1 MSTLLDTDQRRAE
14 DPAPPPGP
22 AAAAPGD
29 PRLGPISWP
38 LPAQDVARRR
48 ALVMGLIALPL
59 ALWYLVW
66 LLYGAEMGNPVLYGL
81 LVGAESFNLAQAV
94 GFWWTCSRQRMRGH
108 KPALDPHAEVDVM
121 IPVYDEPVEVVEPT
135 VAAAIAMR
143 GDGARVWLLDDGDRA
158 ELARMARRHGARYI
172 ARPDNVG
179 AKAGNLNHALRLT
192 SAPYVA
198 VFDCDHVPRPEFLE
212 RTLGHLE
219 EPEVA
224 YVQTP
229 QYYANT
235 GSGQVASAAAA
246 QQNLFFGPICRGKD
260 GHGATFCCG
269 TNVVFRRRA
278 LEEAGGFPEASV
290 TEDFELSVHLHE
302 RGWRSAYVPEVLAC
316 GLGPEDMAS
325 YVSQQQ
331 RWSRGCLSAIPAVLR
346 ARLPWRVRLQ
356 YLLSATYFLSG
367 WTLLVYM
374 SLPVARIVLGAQPL
388 AAATADQFLLHFG
401 PYYVGALAAV
411 ALAGYGTYT
420 FDAFAT
426 AAGNFWIHVQAT
438 VNAVLR
444 RTARFVVTPKHG
456 ERRRQ
461 PRAVI
466 PTMVAIATL
475 VSVSAYGL
483 TRSQGA
489 ATLNNVAFA
498 GLHAS
503 ILLIAIVP
511 ALRIRRSKPLLP
523 DPPVDR
529 PRRAIIRLPR
539 PVATAALG
547 VALLVPLAMGVV
559 GSRQLEGTPDVSERA
574 HDAAADFFTR
584 YVDAGGRVVRRDQ
597 GGDTVSEGQAY
608 AMLLAVALGDRR
620 RFDRVWGWTRDNL
633 QRPDGLLSFRWKGG
647 EVAAEE
653 SATDADLDAAR
664 ALVLAGGRFGD
675 DGYRRAGIDLG
686 RAVLDGETSEV
697 DSLSVLVAGPWAVS
711 PTVVNPSY
719 FSPRAYAQLAE
730 AGDDPRWE
738 ELATSSRATVERLTA
753 SGRALPPDWATVDS
767 FAAEGERVTAGAAPL
782 ADPGATGGA
791 AASTV
796 GARSGLDAVR
806 VAVRAAES
814 CVAADRRAAAS
825 LWPLYRRQPGRAAY
839 RLGGAPAGGRR
850 HAASFVAAA
859 AAADAAG
866 ERETAAGLLD
876 RAQAL
881 DEEHPTYYGAAW
893 VALGRVMLNSSALGG
908 CPR

>member
-1 MSTLLDTDQRRAE
+1 
-14 DPAPPPGP
+14 
-22 AAAAPGD
+22 
-29 PRLGPISWP
+29 
-38 LPAQDVARRR
+38 
-48 ALVMGLIALPL
+48 
-59 ALWYLVW
+59 
-66 LLYGAEMGNPVLYGL
+66 
-81 LVGAESFNLAQAV
+81 
-94 GFWWTCSRQRMRGH
+94 
-108 KPALDPHAEVDVM
+108 
-121 IPVYDEPVEVVEPT
+121 
-135 VAAAIAMR
+135 
-143 GDGARVWLLDDGDRA
+143 
-158 ELARMARRHGARYI
+158 
-172 ARPDNVG
+172 
-179 AKAGNLNHALRLT
+179 
-192 SAPYVA
+192 
-198 VFDCDHVPRPEFLE
+198 
-212 RTLGHLE
+212 
-219 EPEVA
+219 
-224 YVQTP
+224 
-229 QYYANT
+229 
-235 GSGQVASAAAA
+235 
-246 QQNLFFGPICRGKD
+246 
-260 GHGATFCCG
+260 
-269 TNVVFRRRA
+269 
-278 LEEAGGFPEASV
+278 
-290 TEDFELSVHLHE
+290 
-302 RGWRSAYVPEVLAC
+302 
-316 GLGPEDMAS
+316 
-325 YVSQQQ
+325 
-331 RWSRGCLSAIPAVLR
+331 
-346 ARLPWRVRLQ
+346 
-356 YLLSATYFLSG
+356 
-367 WTLLVYM
+367 
-374 SLPVARIVLGAQPL
+374 
-388 AAATADQFLLHFG
+388 
-401 PYYVGALAAV
+401 
-411 ALAGYGTYT
+411 
-420 FDAFAT
+420 
-426 AAGNFWIHVQAT
+426 
-438 VNAVLR
+438 VLR